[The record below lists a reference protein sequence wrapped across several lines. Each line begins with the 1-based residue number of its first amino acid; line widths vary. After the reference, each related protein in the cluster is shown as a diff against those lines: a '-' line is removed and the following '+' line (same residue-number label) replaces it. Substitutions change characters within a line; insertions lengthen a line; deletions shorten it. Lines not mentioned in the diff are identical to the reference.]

1 MDDIARITPKQ
12 RQAKRKFSPEFKQR
26 IIQESFESNTS
37 VSLVARRYDLN
48 ANLVFKWRYLHKKQI
63 NAVGTVLLPVSII
76 REPTPESSTVALA
89 NDHQPTIEIDLKTGR
104 LFLHDNV
111 NLGALRSIIEVIRSC

>member
-63 NAVGTVLLPVSII
+63 NAVGTVLLPVSI
-76 REPTPESSTVALA
+76 TPDPPSLALA
-89 NDHQPTIEIDLKTGR
+89 NDHQHSIEIDLKTGR
-104 LFLHDNV
+104 LFLNDHVDSLV
-111 NLGALRSIIEVIRSC
+111 LRTLIEVIRSC